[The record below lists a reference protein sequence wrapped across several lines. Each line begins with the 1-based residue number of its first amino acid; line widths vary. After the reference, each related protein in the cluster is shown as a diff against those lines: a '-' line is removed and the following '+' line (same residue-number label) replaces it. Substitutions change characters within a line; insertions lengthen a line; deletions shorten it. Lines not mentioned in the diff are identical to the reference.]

1 MFKKSVMAV
10 MLAVGLIVSS
20 SAVAFAAQS
29 ENIEGLGWW
38 PADGAPKSTAV
49 ALPDGGSVEFTLD
62 VAEATDPADTYAA
75 VCVEVSDGTYY
86 YTTTSDGDCWGY
98 LDGVTEIGKVIKDMG
113 KASLEKG
120 NSYDVVVTREGSN
133 FTVTYTNKATGEN
146 IFGTLYFT
154 AADGVTFAEPTNV
167 YVMVQVGTM
176 TVTVADDTAAPAETT
191 EAEPTATT
199 DVPKTGE
206 VYYAAAF
213 GLGILAFGAAALK
226 LRRKAQ

>member
-1 MFKKSVMAV
+1 MLKKSVMAV
-10 MLAVGLIVSS
+10 MLAASLILSS
-20 SAVAFAAQS
+20 SVAFAA
-29 ENIEGLGWW
+29 ETIEGLGWW

-49 ALPDGGSVEFTLD
+49 ALPDGGSVEFVLD
-62 VAEATDPADTYAA
+62 IAEATDPADTYAA
-75 VCVEVSDGTYY
+75 VCVEVSDGTNY

-98 LDGVTEIGKVIKDMG
+98 LDGVTEIGKVIKDTG

-120 NSYDVVVTREGSN
+120 KSYNVVVTREGSN
-133 FTVTYTNKATGEN
+133 FTVTYNDKNTGEAL
-146 IFGTLYFT
+146 FSTLYFT
-154 AADGVTFAEPTNV
+154 AAEGVTFVDPTV

-176 TVTVADDTAAPAETT
+176 TVSVADAAAAEEVATDDT
-191 EAEPTATT
+191 TATPT

>member
-29 ENIEGLGWW
+29 ETIEGLGWW

-75 VCVEVSDGTYY
+75 VCVEVSDGTNY

-98 LDGVTEIGKVIKDMG
+98 LDGVTEIGKVIKDTG
-113 KASLEKG
+113 KAGLLKG
-120 NSYDVVVTREGSN
+120 GSYDAVVTRDGSN
-133 FTVTYTNKATGEN
+133 FTVTYTDKATGEA

-154 AADGVTFAEPTNV
+154 AADGVTFTDPTV

-176 TVTVADDTAAPAETT
+176 TVTVAEDAAAPAETT